1 MQKKLVTSKAMVP
14 EQTTKAT
21 PKPSHSHSLA
31 RLIVVSLWLAA
42 IARAHPAPYS
52 YLDLRVEQG
61 RLEATLTSHLI
72 DLAHELQ
79 VEPPEALL
87 DATLAHSKKE
97 SLLNLL
103 RSRLRL
109 EADGRVLDPELVR
122 IESLPDRQALA
133 LHLRFP
139 TTTARGALRV
149 QCVLFPYDPQHQTFL
164 NVYEAGA
171 LAHQELFDKDH
182 TAFEYYS
189 RGRQGVWAVVKT
201 FLRSGIHHIFAGP
214 DHILFLIGL
223 LLLGGSLR
231 RLLMIVTA
239 FTLAHSITLSLAAL
253 DVLSPPARLIEPV
266 IALSIIYVGVDNLM
280 VGREGRDMR
289 VWIAFFF
296 GLVHGF
302 GFASV
307 LREFGLP
314 RQALGW
320 SLASFNLGVEIGQVC
335 IVVIVASLLAGLRR
349 RNETLSRRVVILG
362 SVVVILA
369 GSYWFIQRVFF
380 T

>member
-122 IESLPDRQALA
+122 IESLPDRHALA

-139 TTTARGALRV
+139 TTTAPGALRV
-149 QCVLFPYDPQHQTFL
+149 QSLLFPYDPQHQTFL

-201 FLRSGIHHIFAGP
+201 FLRGGIHHIFAGP

-307 LREFGLP
+307 LREFALP

-349 RNETLSRRVVILG
+349 RNETISRRVVILG